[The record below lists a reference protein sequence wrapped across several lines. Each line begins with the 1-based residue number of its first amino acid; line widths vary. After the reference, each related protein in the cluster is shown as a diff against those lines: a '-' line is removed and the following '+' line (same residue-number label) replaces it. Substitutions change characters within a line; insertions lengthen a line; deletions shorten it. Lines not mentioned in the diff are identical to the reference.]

1 MRFSS
6 RQIPF
11 PDSTVHRKKTRL
23 GRGARSR
30 RVAYPNKAASA
41 FVSAYA
47 PRLTINDGRCVE
59 YQSDAQESAC
69 ITWTHVQPNRAPII
83 PSNGHATRD
92 ALDFLRKEKENSMT
106 NDRLFLENT
115 SSSSSSSS
123 NVVEKFRSFAIVISF
138 ALQIDSEVFLF
149 SFDLNSRLMTRLSPL
164 LPSLCRRTSH
174 VFAVRDRDDRK
185 REFSSSSNLG
195 KQCGS
200 N

>member
-69 ITWTHVQPNRAPII
+69 ITWTHVQPSRAPII

-123 NVVEKFRSFAIVISF
+123 NVKNGKISF
-138 ALQIDSEVFLF
+138 FCDCYQFCLANRLGSF
-149 SFDLNSRLMTRLSPL
+149 SFQL
-164 LPSLCRRTSH
+164 
-174 VFAVRDRDDRK
+174 
-185 REFSSSSNLG
+185 
-195 KQCGS
+195 
-200 N
+200 